1 MLLLLLLLLPR
12 READAPRVDLKA
24 LLEDLEA
31 KWVRAGEAGCGPDV
45 IDGARSLHRL
55 CLADKRLRGILAVC
69 QASELVACL
78 SYVHTRTLL
87 PLLLLLPFLSPRF

>member
-1 MLLLLLLLLPR
+1 MLLLLLLPR

-55 CLADKRLRGILAVC
+55 CLADKRKR
-69 QASELVACL
+69 
-78 SYVHTRTLL
+78 YR
-87 PLLLLLPFLSPRF
+87 FLGGFDENEDF